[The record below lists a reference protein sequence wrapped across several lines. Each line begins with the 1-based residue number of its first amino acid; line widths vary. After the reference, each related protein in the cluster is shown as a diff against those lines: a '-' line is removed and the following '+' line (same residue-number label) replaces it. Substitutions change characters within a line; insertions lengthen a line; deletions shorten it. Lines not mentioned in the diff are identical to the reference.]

1 MKSKINFLIGSLIIF
16 TAIIW
21 SAIFNR
27 QSDQSFHL
35 YMLDVGQGMAI
46 YIRFPDGFDVLYDG
60 GPDDKILAELG
71 DVMPAWDREINLM
84 ISSHNHADHLVGLI
98 DVLEKYKVNEV
109 WTSGA
114 IHTTETYKKFL
125 QAIDKSSAKLSA
137 CYVEMNGRSSLPC
150 PSPDIPNGKIS
161 ILYPFDNLTGQRPE
175 NQNNASLVA
184 KVEYGD
190 TSILL
195 PGEIET
201 EAEVEIVQYYDV
213 GADQRVRPKSD
224 LQSDIL
230 QSPHQGS
237 HSSSTADFLQAVDS
251 TDVLIA
257 VGAGNQYGHPH
268 KDVLARYKN
277 MGFNVYRTDLCGRIE
292 VMADLNNYKII
303 SNCPK

>member
-1 MKSKINFLIGSLIIF
+1 MRSKTNILIGILIIL

-21 SAIFNR
+21 STIFQR
-27 QSDQSFHL
+27 GADQSFHL

-60 GPDDKILAELG
+60 GPDDAVLTELG
-71 DVMPAWDREINLM
+71 AVMPAWDREINLM

-98 DVLEKYKVNEV
+98 DVLEKYQVNEV

-125 QAIDKSSAKLSA
+125 QAVDRSGAKIKSCRAEGDCHLSKTTD
-137 CYVEMNGRSSLPC
+137 SQ
-150 PSPDIPNGKIS
+150 IS
-161 ILYPFDNLTGQRPE
+161 ILYPIDDLTGIRPE

-184 KVEYGD
+184 RFEYGQ

-195 PGEIET
+195 PGEIEKK
-201 EAEVEIVQYYDV
+201 AELEIVQYYDV
-213 GADQRVRPKSD
+213 GANGRSPLSA
-224 LQSDIL
+224 DIL

-237 HSSSTADFLQAVDS
+237 HSSSTSDFLQTINPA
-251 TDVLIA
+251 DVLIA

-268 KDVLARYKN
+268 QDVLARYKE
-277 MGFNVYRTDLCGRIE
+277 MGFNIYRTDLCGRIE
-292 VMADLNNYKII
+292 VEANGRSPNDYQII

>member
-1 MKSKINFLIGSLIIF
+1 MKSKINLLIFSLIIL

-21 SAIFNR
+21 SAIFHR
-27 QSDQSFHL
+27 SDGQSFHL

-60 GPDDKILAELG
+60 GPDDKVLAELG
-71 DVMPAWDREINLM
+71 DVMPTWDREINLM
-84 ISSHNHADHLVGLI
+84 ISSHNHADHIVGLI
-98 DVLEKYKVNEV
+98 DVLEKYKVDEV

-125 QAIDKSSAKLSA
+125 QAIDKSGAKIKT
-137 CYVEMNGRSSLPC
+137 CYVGGNCHVADGAG
-150 PSPDIPNGKIS
+150 GKIS
-161 ILYPFDNLTGQRPE
+161 ILYPFDDLTGQRPE

-195 PGEIET
+195 PGEVEKEV
-201 EAEVEIVQYYDV
+201 EAEIVNKYCVETTPC
-213 GADQRVRPKSD
+213 GRLK
-224 LQSDIL
+224 SDIL

-237 HSSSTADFLQAVDS
+237 HSSSTPDFLTAVDP
-251 TDVLIA
+251 TDVLVA

-268 KDVLARYKN
+268 KDVLARYKS
-277 MGFNVYRTDLCGRIE
+277 MGFNVFRTDLCGRIE
-292 VMADLNNYKII
+292 VEVNGRSPHDYNII